1 MTDVPRTERQSR
13 IARPTRSVF
22 LVGGAY
28 CRVQL
33 HFEAEYK
40 FLSQAVPVAFP
51 FFSEVRYPCLPV
63 PVFEAGVPSA
73 RSRF

>member
-1 MTDVPRTERQSR
+1 MFPERSGK
-13 IARPTRSVF
+13 AGLSGRPTPFFCDGTR
-22 LVGGAY
+22 
-28 CRVQL
+28 CRFQL

-63 PVFEAGVPSA
+63 PVFEAGVLSA